1 MNKGLIL
8 AAACAA
14 FLIVG
19 LQSAAGAGPGN
30 VTCTEFFAGTAYDLT
45 VPADNFC
52 ELSGATI
59 THDLIVESNAGVGT
73 HDGVTVGHD
82 AIGQT
87 NAEFD
92 TTQLTIGQDL
102 ITQTGASLHLG
113 KNTTIGRDL
122 VASQPQTVQ
131 TGDACVV
138 ECESG
143 AVKVGRDLVVNGSP
157 AGRFVF
163 HDICDTT
170 VGRDLRMTGTV
181 VNFGFTIG
189 DTGPLE
195 GCDGSQGN
203 TIGHDLV
210 VTGNSALSNDFF
222 GPSSMDVDDNS
233 VGHDLIL
240 SGNTAVPGGYLE
252 VSDNSVGHDAICTD
266 NSPALSKDDP
276 DDGPNLA
283 GHNNSCG

>member
-1 MNKGLIL
+1 MKKGLVL

-30 VTCTEFFAGTAYDLT
+30 VTCTDFFAGTAYDLT

-92 TTQLTIGQDL
+92 TTQLTIGRDL
-102 ITQTGASLHLG
+102 ITQTAASLHLG

-122 VASQPQTVQ
+122 VASQPGTVQ
-131 TGDACVV
+131 TGNACVV

-143 AVKVGRDLVVNGSP
+143 PVKVGRDVLINGSP
-157 AGRFVF
+157 ALPFVF
-163 HDICDTT
+163 DGICDMT
-170 VGRDLRMTGTV
+170 VGRDFRMTGRSVTL
-181 VNFGFTIG
+181 GFSIG
-189 DTGPLE
+189 DEEACASNGEPPVTV
-195 GCDGSQGN
+195 
-203 TIGHDLV
+203 GHDLV
-210 VTGNSALSNDFF
+210 VTGNSALSGFF
-222 GPSSMDVDDNS
+222 GPSSLDVGNNS
-233 VGHDLIL
+233 VGHDLIF
-240 SGNTAVPGGYLE
+240 SGNTAVAGGYLE

>member
-1 MNKGLIL
+1 MKKGLVL

-19 LQSAAGAGPGN
+19 LQSAAGAGGPGN
-30 VTCTEFFAGTAYDLT
+30 VTCTDFFAGTAYDLT

-59 THDLIVESNAGVGT
+59 THDLIVESNAAVGA

-122 VASQPQTVQ
+122 VASQAGTVQ

-143 AVKVGRDLVVNGSP
+143 PVKVGRDVSINGSP
-157 AGRFVF
+157 ALPFVF
-163 HDICDTT
+163 DGICDMT
-170 VGRDLRMTGTV
+170 VGRDFRMTGRSVTL
-181 VNFGFTIG
+181 GFSIG
-189 DTGPLE
+189 DEEACAGKPPVTV
-195 GCDGSQGN
+195 
-203 TIGHDLV
+203 GHDLV
-210 VTGNSALSNDFF
+210 VTGNSALSGFF
-222 GPSSMDVDDNS
+222 GPSSLDVGNNS
-233 VGHDLIL
+233 VGHDLIF
-240 SGNTAVPGGYLE
+240 SGNTAVTGGYLE
-252 VSDNSVGHDAICTD
+252 VSDNMVGHDAICTD

-276 DDGPNLA
+276 NDGPNLA